1 MKRIIKLTESDLARI
16 VKRVI
21 SEQDEDERFP
31 GEDDILD
38 YEDRAMGRM
47 LDNMGDEWDSS
58 FEDEHDDEE
67 WGQTDR
73 GEDRLQD
80 LIEEARDILEN
91 ELGMSIDA
99 INEMDEWY
107 IVDVLHEHMYDEL
120 AYDIEHL
127 LEKEGFDTEG
137 ELGEGWDDIDMKS
150 RYRDYNRKE
159 YRDIPK
165 NPLRP
170 GMSLDGEGTKILGK
184 SDDDNFDEWGMDDDD
199 EEYA

>member
-1 MKRIIKLTESDLARI
+1 MKRIIRLTESDLARI

-31 GEDDILD
+31 GENDILD
-38 YEDRAMGRM
+38 YEDSAMGRM

-67 WGQTDR
+67 WGKTDR
-73 GEDRLQD
+73 GKEHLQD
-80 LIEEARDILEN
+80 LLEEARDILEN

-107 IVDVLHEHMYDEL
+107 IVDVLHDHMYDEL

-127 LEKEGFDTEG
+127 LEKEGFGEEG
-137 ELGEGWDDIDMKS
+137 ELDEGHDDFITKR
-150 RYRDYNRKE
+150 RYKDYDSRDYR
-159 YRDIPK
+159 RIPK
-165 NPLRP
+165 DAVRP
-170 GMSLDGEGTKILGK
+170 GKIDFEGTMLSA
-184 SDDDNFDEWGMDDDD
+184 SDDDDDFDEWSLGDDD
-199 EEYA
+199 EEYV

>member
-1 MKRIIKLTESDLARI
+1 MKKIIKLTESDLARI
-16 VKRVI
+16 VRRVI
-21 SEQDEDERFP
+21 SEQDED
-31 GEDDILD
+31 
-38 YEDRAMGRM
+38 
-47 LDNMGDEWDSS
+47 
-58 FEDEHDDEE
+58 
-67 WGQTDR
+67 WGKTDR
-73 GEDRLQD
+73 GEEELQD

-91 ELGMSIDA
+91 DLGMSIDA

-120 AYDIEHL
+120 AYEIEHL
-127 LEKEGFDTEG
+127 LEKEGFDNLDDMPSYKTKWSMPKDSEE

-165 NPLRP
+165 NPLRT
-170 GMSLDGEGTKILGK
+170 GMSLDGEGTKIKGK
-184 SDDDNFDEWGMDDDD
+184 SDDNDFDEWGMDNDD